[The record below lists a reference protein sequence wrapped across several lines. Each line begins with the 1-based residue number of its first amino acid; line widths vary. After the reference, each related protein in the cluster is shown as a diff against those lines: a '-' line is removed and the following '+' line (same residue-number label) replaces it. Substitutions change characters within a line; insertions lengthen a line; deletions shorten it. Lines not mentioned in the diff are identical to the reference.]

1 MTRRRVLIVAYYFP
15 PSGGPGV
22 QRVLKFARYLPDFG
36 WDPAVLTVSGADY
49 PARDESL
56 LAEIPD
62 TVPVVRTP
70 IPEPYDLYRTLT
82 GKKKGTPVDVNV
94 NYAAG
99 RKVTVKERA
108 AQWVRGMFFIPDA
121 RAGWLLTGIRPGVDL
136 ARRFGADLVYSSSPP
151 YTCALLGRAVARRAG
166 IPWVPEFRDP
176 WTGFLSAPR
185 RPEPARSFERRLERG
200 VYRDAPRIAV
210 AWRGIADDFT
220 GKYPRE
226 DASKFRL
233 VPNGYDP
240 EDLEGI
246 SPRANPR
253 FTVVYT
259 GSMYGV
265 RNPDAFLR
273 AAETLLASGR
283 MDPDRVRLRFVGRFG
298 DEVRAMFRR
307 PAVAAVVEEVPY
319 VPHAESVAEI
329 LGAHALLLVVDDVAG
344 SEGIVPGKV
353 FEYIGA
359 RRPLLALAP
368 DGAVAELVRRTA
380 AGRVLARDDVG
391 GIAEA
396 LAALYREWLRTGTT
410 AFEGR
415 EDEVKRLSR
424 RERTRDLAALFDE
437 VLEEVHGA

>member
-1 MTRRRVLIVAYYFP
+1 VTRRRVLIVAYYFP

-22 QRVLKFARYLPDFG
+22 QRVLKFVRYLPDFG

-56 LAEIPD
+56 LAEIPES
-62 TVPVVRTP
+62 VPVVRTS
-70 IPEPYDLYRTLT
+70 IPEPYDLYRMLT

-99 RKVTVKERA
+99 RRVTVKERA

-121 RAGWLLTGIRPGVDL
+121 RAGWLLTGVRPGAEL

-151 YTCALLGRAVARRAG
+151 YTCALLGRAVARRARV
-166 IPWVPEFRDP
+166 PWVPEFRDP

-185 RPEPARSFERRLERG
+185 RPEPAKSFERRLERG
-200 VYRDAPRIAV
+200 VYRDAPRVVV

-220 GKYPRE
+220 GKYPAE

-246 SPRANPR
+246 PPKSNPR

-265 RNPDAFLR
+265 RNPDTFLR
-273 AAETLLASGR
+273 AAGELLAAGR
-283 MDPDRVRLRFVGRFG
+283 MDPERVRLRFVGRFG
-298 DEVRAMFRR
+298 EEVRAMFRR
-307 PAVAAVVEEVPY
+307 PEVAAVTEEVPY

-329 LGAHALLLVVDDVAG
+329 QGAHALLLVVDDVAG

-368 DGAVAELVRRTA
+368 EGAVAELVRRTA

-391 GIAEA
+391 AIAEA
-396 LAALYREWLRTGTT
+396 LAALYEEWLRTGTT
-410 AFEGR
+410 AFAGH

-424 RERTRDLAALFDE
+424 RERTRDLAGLFDE
-437 VLEEVHGA
+437 VLEEAHGA